1 MKKLIA
7 MSVVAFATCAGA
19 EETSLWS
26 SVLSAFDDD
35 AMVEAAAKT
44 DAGILSLT
52 QKIND
57 LKDKIEKAGNLTGD
71 KLDELK
77 QQYADLKAKLKA
89 KIEEYKA
96 KQAQQTDEEKK
107 KAKEEK
113 AKVEQIKKDGK
124 ALVDSFKSLFK
135 KADD

>member
-1 MKKLIA
+1 MMKKLIA
-7 MSVVAFATCAGA
+7 MSVVALAACAGA

-26 SVLSAFDDD
+26 SVLSAFGNDD
-35 AMVEAAAKT
+35 AVVEAAAKT

-57 LKDKIEKAGNLTGD
+57 LKAKIEKARNLPGD

-107 KAKEEK
+107 KAEEDK
-113 AKVEQIKKDGK
+113 AKVEQVKKDGK
-124 ALVDSFKSLFK
+124 TLVDSFKSLFK
-135 KADD
+135 